1 MVEKN
6 FVIIDDA
13 EDKENKGMGFFDKDV
28 KNGFDKM
35 FDLNKDGV
43 LDPGEQAMQFAFVDK
58 ISREEYSDEEE
69 DELDR
74 DELFDEDEEDE
85 D

>member
-1 MVEKN
+1 
-6 FVIIDDA
+6 
-13 EDKENKGMGFFDKDV
+13 MGFFDKDV
-28 KNGFDKM
+28 ENGFDEM

-74 DELFDEDEEDE
+74 DELLDEDEEDE